1 MKSKLHNIHNALI
14 VVFLLGLASVFHT
27 DVFGDYSGFIAA
39 FGGAAVGTLAAW
51 ISYLLGA
58 GVFPTL
64 MFAIAG
70 YFLFGTACALPQLG
84 VGMVIPTPLSLKMLA
99 VEAVTSWKDLLTLI
113 PPASHYV
120 GPSVLPYLVGVIAG
134 LGAMSATLRY
144 HHREWALLP
153 ISAHALI
160 GMGFGVRAGDHPWIG
175 ALAGGVAVMWVA
187 YLSFRRRVL
196 AGEST
201 VGDPS
206 ALMRRA
212 ATGGLV
218 MMCFALAVALAVAP
232 LLTGSRIVARNYV
245 NARIDVNDV
254 PTPLAQFRSY
264 IDTRKDDV
272 MFTVTGLR
280 PGSRLRLAALND
292 YDGIIYSIGTPNGE
306 DGFSHPRRPISI
318 VPPGAEE
325 EKLTLNI
332 DKYRGVWVPTSG
344 ELTDVVF
351 HGPNARHLDASLAY
365 WSYGRTAVA
374 MEGLAKGDQVVT
386 TQVVYPAT
394 SDKVLAGQKV
404 AHIDLPELTGVPEKV
419 EAFAR
424 QIAGNAKDAITAA
437 RTIEKYLHESYYSDP
452 TSPRLGRP
460 GHRASRIVDMLNAPQ
475 LVGDDEQYSV
485 LMALMARSLGLPAR
499 VVVGFYPEKNSGGTL
514 EIRGADAHAWVE
526 IAFAESGWVPFDPTP
541 DRDQI
546 FNTALPKADPD
557 PAPRVLQPPSAQKD
571 PAQFQPEVADPVDP
585 DQHQVSAGWG
595 WTVVASVGGII
606 VLLSPLAVIL
616 LAKWYWR
623 RALRTRA
630 DVAGQICGA
639 WEDIVSSAHDAGY
652 CVSAGTRRELACQL
666 QEATNK
672 SEEATFEFLAR
683 AADEAAFSDHV
694 FDAEQSDKA
703 WSLNARAHQQ
713 LAEKSP
719 RSKIRRALSLAG
731 WKNRRAT

>member
-1 MKSKLHNIHNALI
+1 MKPKPRNVQNALI
-14 VVFLLGLASVFHT
+14 VIFLLGLASVFHV

-39 FGGAAVGTLAAW
+39 FGGAAVGSLAAW

-64 MFAIAG
+64 MFAVAG
-70 YFLFGTACALPQLG
+70 YFLFGTVYAVPQLG
-84 VGMVIPTPLSLKMLA
+84 VGAVIPTPLSLKMLA
-99 VEAVTSWKDLLTLI
+99 VEAVTSWKDLLTLV

-134 LGAMSATLRY
+134 LGAISATLRY
-144 HHREWALLP
+144 HHSEWALLP

-160 GMGFGVRAGDHPWIG
+160 GMGFGVRAGDHPWVG
-175 ALAGGVAVMWVA
+175 ALGGGISVIWVT

-196 AGEST
+196 AGETT

-206 ALMRRA
+206 ALIHRA
-212 ATGGLV
+212 ATGGLA
-218 MMCFALAVALAVAP
+218 MICCALAIALGTAP
-232 LLTGSRIVARNYV
+232 LFTGPRIVARQYV
-245 NARIDVNDV
+245 NARIDARDV

-264 IDTRKDDV
+264 VDTKKDDV

-280 PGSRLRLAALND
+280 PGSRLRLAALNH
-292 YDGIIYSIGTPNGE
+292 YDGIIYSIGSPNSGQ
-306 DGFSHPRRPISI
+306 GFSHPRHPIS
-318 VPPGAEE
+318 VAPARAEE
-325 EKLTLNI
+325 EKLTLDI
-332 DKYRGVWVPTSG
+332 DNYRGVWVPMSG
-344 ELTDVVF
+344 ELTDINF

-365 WSYGRTAVA
+365 WKHGRTAVA
-374 MEGLAKGDQVVT
+374 MEGLAKGDRIVT
-386 TQVVYPAT
+386 TQIVHPAT

-404 AHIDLPELTGVPEKV
+404 AAIDLPKLAAVPEKV

-424 QIAGNAKDAITAA
+424 QIAGNAKDPITAA

-452 TSPRLGRP
+452 KSPRLGRP
-460 GHRASRIVDMLNAPQ
+460 GHRASRIADMLNAPQ

-485 LMALMARSLGLPAR
+485 LMALMSRSLGLPAR

-571 PAQFQPEVADPVDP
+571 PAQFQPEVADPIDP
-585 DQHQVSAGWG
+585 DQHQVSAWWG
-595 WTVVASVGGII
+595 WTVMASGCGII
-606 VLLSPLAVIL
+606 VLLSPFAVIL
-616 LAKWYWR
+616 LGKWHWR
-623 RALRTRA
+623 RTLRTRV
-630 DVAGQICGA
+630 DVAGQIRGA

-652 CVSAGTRRELACQL
+652 SVSTGTRRELACQL
-666 QEATNK
+666 QDATSKGEAN
-672 SEEATFEFLAR
+672 TFESLAR
-683 AADEAAFSDHV
+683 VADEAAFSDHV
-694 FDAEQSDKA
+694 FDAEQSNEA
-703 WSLNARAHQQ
+703 WALNIRAHQQ
-713 LAEKSP
+713 LAENSP

-731 WKNRRAT
+731 WKNRRTT